1 MKNQSKERSLLFE
14 SFRGKVRI
22 SAPPKKYPKTFSK
35 TSPSHAG
42 DNEPFKKGPF
52 SFLADC
58 ELENILPFLDVRHV
72 QEGEVIWRQGDP
84 CNFMI
89 FVDRGKIKI
98 TKRSEFESSQV
109 VIGMVGKESLA
120 GDFSMLENSFS
131 PTTATAME
139 HSLLGILSKEKFQ
152 EILEDSPTL
161 GIQLLKEMLSCTSSQ
176 LRQSMSRLIHLF

>member
-1 MKNQSKERSLLFE
+1 MNNQRKERSLLFE
-14 SFRGKVRI
+14 SFRGNVRI
-22 SAPPKKYPKTFSK
+22 STPPKKYPKTFGK

-42 DNEPFKKGPF
+42 KNEPLKKAPF
-52 SFLADC
+52 GFLADC
-58 ELENILPFLDVRHV
+58 GLENILPFLEVRHV
-72 QEGEVIWRQGDP
+72 QKGEVIWRQGDP

-98 TKRSEFESSQV
+98 TKRSEFEMNQV

-120 GDFSMLENSFS
+120 GDCSMLENNFF

-139 HSLLGILSKEKFQ
+139 HCLLGLLNKEKFQ
-152 EILEDSPTL
+152 EILEKSPAI